1 MEKFNHIV
9 EFYNQLPS
17 DMQVETIDNLKELKE
32 LVYDEIYVPELEG
45 EGNRV
50 IRKTLLRLDYILGDE
65 LIEHDK
71 RNFKRF
77 IDLKEQ
83 IIIYLTT
90 NYADKYSY
98 GSILTFSHY
107 MNYILFVV
115 IKFEYCLE
123 QKNKSL

>member
-9 EFYNQLPS
+9 EFYNQLSPE
-17 DMQVETIDNLKELKE
+17 MQAETIDNLKELKA

-45 EGNRV
+45 DGNLV

-65 LIEHDK
+65 LIEHTE
-71 RNFKRF
+71 RNFERL
-77 IDLKEQ
+77 IELKNQ
-83 IIIYLTT
+83 IIVYLTT
-90 NYADKYSY
+90 NYGDKYSY

-115 IKFEYCLE
+115 IKFEYYLE